1 MDTSS
6 ISGGGRKQ
14 PIIDK
19 VGFDRRTFHRNSGC
33 SLPPAFLTRVH
44 GAGVGG
50 GGREHVC
57 MKHLVFWSCYGLK
70 CIPQNSYAKTRPQV
84 PRKVMLFGDRAF
96 TG

>member
-14 PIIDK
+14 PITDK

-50 GGREHVC
+50 GRQGACLHEAFGLLELLWAEMYPPKFVC
-57 MKHLVFWSCYGLK
+57 
-70 CIPQNSYAKTRPQV
+70 
-84 PRKVMLFGDRAF
+84 
-96 TG
+96 